1 MASDP
6 SSQGAAAKN
15 AAKAQEAPEDPRF
28 RVMRKLVNILL
39 VVMIAGT
46 LSISIALM
54 IKLKDLRTPIHALA
68 EGETIISATATEDR
82 ITLVLS
88 GADGAQR
95 VVILDA
101 ANFQPV
107 REILTPKPE

>member
-6 SSQGAAAKN
+6 SSQGAAAN
-15 AAKAQEAPEDPRF
+15 RAADAQETPEDPRF

-39 VVMIAGT
+39 IVMIAGT
-46 LSISIALM
+46 LAISIALM
-54 IKLKDLRTPIHALA
+54 LKLKDFRTPIHPLGK
-68 EGETIISATATEDR
+68 GETIVSATATADR

-88 GADGAQR
+88 AEDGSQR

-107 REILTPKPE
+107 REILTPGSE